1 MMLFKFVD
9 DNAQCLWRLL
19 LLILLIHLHNNIRD
33 RHILLRQALVQPLD
47 SLWTKLYQFADPLSF
62 FHMTGLTRPTF
73 AMLLDYLFDLE
84 DIVGHCR
91 RRRPRLLGP
100 EGCLGLLLFYL
111 GSTMN
116 YKHLCMLFGITPSVC
131 SRVINMML
139 KKVVRGLRSHQMAQV
154 KFPDAVKMRE
164 FVDMIQEREPLVSNI
179 IGFMDGVS
187 FPAECTDK
195 RVEEN
200 SYYCGYDCD
209 TMVNNVFA
217 YGPDGKVFFA
227 AINVP
232 GSWADGSLT
241 ARFLGHLKAKIG
253 EYKVCVDQG
262 FPGVG
267 TRMGHLLGR

>member
-1 MMLFKFVD
+1 MILFKFVD
-9 DNAQCLWRLL
+9 DNAQRLWRLL

-33 RHILLRQALVQPLD
+33 RHILLHQALVQPLD
-47 SLWTKLYQFADPLSF
+47 SPSMKLYQSADPLSF
-62 FHMTGLTRPTF
+62 LHMTSLTRPTF

-139 KKVVRGLRSHQMAQV
+139 KKVVRGLRSHPTAQV

-164 FVDMIQEREPLVSNI
+164 FADMIQEREPLVSDI
-179 IGFMDGVS
+179 IGFIDGLI
-187 FPAECTDK
+187 PC
-195 RVEEN
+195 
-200 SYYCGYDCD
+200 
-209 TMVNNVFA
+209 
-217 YGPDGKVFFA
+217 
-227 AINVP
+227 
-232 GSWADGSLT
+232 
-241 ARFLGHLKAKIG
+241 
-253 EYKVCVDQG
+253 
-262 FPGVG
+262 
-267 TRMGHLLGR
+267 RMH